1 MGFKKN
7 IFFILPI
14 KNQQKWIYR
23 DCQKLIFKQ
32 KKNFFAK
39 TPTITPLFFALKI
52 STNLKLCLLHAGKP
66 AALLYCQ

>member
-32 KKNFFAK
+32 KKDGF
-39 TPTITPLFFALKI
+39 
-52 STNLKLCLLHAGKP
+52 CD
-66 AALLYCQ
+66 